1 MLTLSSDQLE
11 PTPHRSFIITVF
23 LACRKL
29 VQQDP
34 WLLSNWQAF
43 VYRLTCLWFEVKDCQ
58 RTINPESLF
67 AFAIKLLER
76 CRKPWRGTR
85 AEFTS
90 GSPSLFPNGIMRILA
105 KADESWILY
114 IIGCNINHCWIWMIS
129 YKEKRNGTYRHVE
142 WNAKGIESTL
152 PDLRVWWCDVMIF
165 PQWVLVFSAA
175 LQSCSPDSK
184 M

>member
-58 RTINPESLF
+58 RTINPESQIWKHFTWSLGVMMWCNDISPVSPCFLCCPSVLLSWLQNVNALF
-67 AFAIKLLER
+67 KINLAFNYVCIHKQICQKSLW
-76 CRKPWRGTR
+76 CRHHPRK
-85 AEFTS
+85 
-90 GSPSLFPNGIMRILA
+90 
-105 KADESWILY
+105 
-114 IIGCNINHCWIWMIS
+114 
-129 YKEKRNGTYRHVE
+129 
-142 WNAKGIESTL
+142 
-152 PDLRVWWCDVMIF
+152 
-165 PQWVLVFSAA
+165 SAA
-175 LQSCSPDSK
+175 SCSPYTDLD
-184 M
+184 